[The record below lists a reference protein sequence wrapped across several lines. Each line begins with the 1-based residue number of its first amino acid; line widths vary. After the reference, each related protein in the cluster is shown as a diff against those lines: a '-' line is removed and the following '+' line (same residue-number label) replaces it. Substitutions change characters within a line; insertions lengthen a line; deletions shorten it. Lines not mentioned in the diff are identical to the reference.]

1 LAAAALCALAGAAI
15 SGCGSSTA
23 TTAAR
28 AKPGHHGD
36 PTWRAATGGHGRGRD
51 SSGPAAVVP
60 AYPRLLTAALGIAD
74 GHLVWAGGE
83 HLTVQTL
90 ADALL
95 GARVVR
101 AVELDINPEWVAG
114 YLYGHRGGKGALAP
128 VPSHLAARRTR
139 PVPGAVQPGL
149 VHDRRPLSG
158 VGLRQ
163 GSLRRLRSTR
173 QQATRTRAAGVG
185 KPACVCVTVAGRPRP
200 FRSADKRCLSGYLQ
214 TTCGSRAVSIMGDCA
229 RMHGR
234 SGRKPEEFL
243 RSSRIWP

>member
-1 LAAAALCALAGAAI
+1 MRPLAAAALCALTGAAI

-23 TTAAR
+23 TAAR

-36 PTWRAATGGHGRGRD
+36 PTRRAATGGHGRGRD

-101 AVELDINPEWVAG
+101 AVELDINPEWAAG
-114 YLYGHRGGKGALAP
+114 YLYGIAAARERWPLFR
-128 VPSHLAARRTR
+128 SHLASPAYPASSWRRTA
-139 PVPGAVQPGL
+139 GTC
-149 VHDRRPLSG
+149 S
-158 VGLRQ
+158 
-163 GSLRRLRSTR
+163 RSSPAER
-173 QQATRTRAAGVG
+173 GRVAAGIA
-185 KPACVCVTVAGRPRP
+185 PAPEVDEAAGDTDARGRCWQACMRWRDGGRP
-200 FRSADKRCLSGYLQ
+200 SAPMPV
-214 TTCGSRAVSIMGDCA
+214 CG
-229 RMHGR
+229 
-234 SGRKPEEFL
+234 
-243 RSSRIWP
+243 